1 MNKWEIVDELSR
13 TNTVEKIIYKLLPA
27 SKNRFDCPD
36 DLVQDIYVLLLE
48 KDDKLIIDL
57 YNKGELGF
65 YLLKI
70 ARNQLLSAN
79 SPYSTKYIKLGAQ
92 SDDLTQAANTI
103 FEEDRR
109 RVC

>member
-1 MNKWEIVDELSR
+1 MTKYEIIDELSKD
-13 TNTVEKIIYKLLPA
+13 NTVEKIIYKLLPA
-27 SKNRFDCPD
+27 SKNRFDCPE

-65 YLLKI
+65 YLLRI
-70 ARNQLLSAN
+70 AKNQLLSAN
-79 SPYSTKYIKLGAQ
+79 SPYKYIKFRAQ
-92 SDDLTQAANTI
+92 SDDISEAAHI
-103 FEEDRR
+103 VEEDTR